1 MGWGPAQSGGLES
14 WPGGVWQ
21 RPAGPSAGVSA
32 PCAVAESGR
41 IASGPGNAPCPCFSW
56 GAAAGGGGGG
66 SPVPRCTCL
75 NKHLCPHHFHLHSK
89 ASAVAA
95 QLARLDDAMYPMLS
109 RRPAAPISARDPL
122 RAQLTAA
129 CFTLS
134 VAAGIVSDGAVPAAE
149 LREAMGGCK
158 LILRSGAA
166 VLERDAAALR
176 SRSSAGT
183 IVPGSAGMTEGK
195 ALAEMAAFQLA
206 LNKGLAMASQAGQ
219 MEHFASQV
227 APPATLV
234 RWLSAATQAFS
245 AAGPGGRAPLCCTPE
260 TFKPLAL
267 SKTAL
272 GLLAWQGS
280 ASSVPCV
287 GSTCQS
293 KDATAI
299 DAMSASCRPLVA
311 PICAQATP
319 TLALL
324 PPYWTC

>member
-1 MGWGPAQSGGLES
+1 
-14 WPGGVWQ
+14 
-21 RPAGPSAGVSA
+21 
-32 PCAVAESGR
+32 
-41 IASGPGNAPCPCFSW
+41 
-56 GAAAGGGGGG
+56 
-66 SPVPRCTCL
+66 
-75 NKHLCPHHFHLHSK
+75 
-89 ASAVAA
+89 VAA

-206 LNKGLAMASQAGQ
+206 ALNKGLAMASQAGQ

-267 SKTAL
+267 SKTAW
-272 GLLAWQGS
+272 GGWAGQGVES
-280 ASSVPCV
+280 GGPVG

-293 KDATAI
+293 KEATAI